1 MCGLAHRRMA
11 RILAACSRLR
21 TAGAPT
27 TPRGALARRWHST
40 ATTAATAPRSPHAHP
55 RCNGA
60 KLRAR
65 LRPSVRFTVAVD
77 TNCTKYGQNVGAAKP
92 LEIGHLRNK

>member
-21 TAGAPT
+21 TACAPT
-27 TPRGALARRWHST
+27 IPRGVLARRWHST
-40 ATTAATAPRSPHAHP
+40 ATTVATALRSRHAHP

-65 LRPSVRFTVAVD
+65 LRPRVRFTAAVD
-77 TNCTKYGQNVGAAKP
+77 TNCAKYGQNIGAAEP